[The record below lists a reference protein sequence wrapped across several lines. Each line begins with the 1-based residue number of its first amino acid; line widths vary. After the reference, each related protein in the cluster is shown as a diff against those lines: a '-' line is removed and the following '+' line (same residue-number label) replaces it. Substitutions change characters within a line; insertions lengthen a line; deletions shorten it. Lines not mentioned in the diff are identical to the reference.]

1 MFTKEIV
8 GGKKTKIKRT
18 DIKYLLESTSEN
30 TDLLFR
36 CQAWYDSMSDFRRRR
51 VRNRKYLRGD
61 QWHETMIDPATRET
75 VTEETYISNQGKIPL
90 KQNLM
95 RQLEKNLMGQFRTN
109 PLKSIIIARS
119 RHNAKISEMMS
130 IALESVGD
138 SNKSLELDVRNF
150 EEFVMSGMAIGKTV
164 WKYIPKRN
172 RKDIFNENINP
183 NTIFFNTDVTD
194 IRLTDL
200 CLIGQIL
207 DVTQD
212 EIIATF
218 AKNPGDEAKIK
229 TWYNT
234 SYKDLINGNGLSS
247 DRMDLM
253 DFFIPNDGNKCRV
266 FEIWEKKYE
275 WRLYVHDPMDG
286 SYQVMKKDQKNI
298 LAQVNVER
306 VKFMEMNDIAEEDYE
321 NYLLDIEDKM
331 EPYWNQK
338 FLTPMGQ
345 TLYEGET
352 TYAHEEHP
360 YSIVLYPLIDGEVW
374 GLLEDVIDQQRYI
387 NRLIS
392 LLDFIMGA
400 AAKGVLLVPEDA
412 IHPEFDLASIANEW
426 SKFNGVIKIKSLKQ
440 GAQMPQ
446 QISANLTNIGA
457 HEMIGIQ
464 MKLMQEIFGVSP
476 AMQGQRAT
484 SGTPSSLY
492 AQEAQNSTINSK
504 DIMDF
509 YSWYIEQRD
518 YKVMKLIVQFYK
530 EERYINV
537 AGSNYAEESKM
548 FRPELVKDVDL
559 ELKVAKGQDTPVYRQ
574 MIDDLLFKLLDLQQ
588 IDIQMFL
595 ENTSLPFADKL
606 LETIKSRQEQ
616 LAQGQVPQG
625 GLPPELMAAMQ
636 QQAGAGTPEGQ
647 PAMSPQTERVMNT
660 LLANARNN

>member
-1 MFTKEIV
+1 M
-8 GGKKTKIKRT
+8 
-18 DIKYLLESTSEN
+18 
-30 TDLLFR
+30 
-36 CQAWYDSMSDFRRRR
+36 
-51 VRNRKYLRGD
+51 RGD
-61 QWHETMIDPATRET
+61 QWHETMIDPDTRESI
-75 VTEETYISNQGKIPL
+75 TEETYISNQGKIPL

-95 RQLEKNLMGQFRTN
+95 RQLEKNLMGQFRMN
-109 PLKSIIIARS
+109 PLKSIVIARS
-119 RHNAKISEMMS
+119 RNNAKISEMMS

-138 SNKSLELDVRNF
+138 ANKSLELDVRNF
-150 EEFVMSGMAIGKTV
+150 EEFILSGMAIGKTV
-164 WKYIPKRN
+164 WRYIPKKN
-172 RKDIFNENINP
+172 RKDIYNENINP
-183 NTIFFNTDVTD
+183 NTIFFNSDVTD
-194 IRLTDL
+194 IRLNDL
-200 CLIGQIL
+200 TLIGQIVDVPL
-207 DVTQD
+207 DELV
-212 EIIATF
+212 AVF
-218 AKNPGDEAKIK
+218 AKNPKDEEKIRS
-229 TWYNT
+229 WYGHYQ
-234 SYKDLINGNGLSS
+234 SDLIDNAGLSAN
-247 DRMDLM
+247 RLELM
-253 DFFIPNDGNKCRV
+253 DFFIPYDTNKCRA
-266 FEIWEKKYE
+266 FEIWEKKYD

-286 SYQVMKKDQKNI
+286 TYQVVKKDMRPM
-298 LAQVNVER
+298 LAQINAER
-306 VKFMEMNDIAEEDYE
+306 KQFMAANGVMEEDFE
-321 NYLLDIEDKM
+321 DYLLDVEDKM

-338 FLTPMGQ
+338 FLTPYGQ

-374 GLLEDVIDQQRYI
+374 GLLEDVIDQQRYV

-412 IHPEFDLASIANEW
+412 IHPEFDLNDIAKEW

-440 GAQMPQ
+440 GATMPQ

-476 AMQGQRAT
+476 AIQGHNAK

-492 AQEAQNSTINSK
+492 AQEAQNATINSK

-509 YSWYIEQRD
+509 YAWYIEQRD
-518 YKVMKLIVQFYK
+518 YKVMKLIVQYYK

-537 AGSNYAEESKM
+537 AGSNYSEEAKM
-548 FRPELVKDVDL
+548 FRPDLVRDVDL

-606 LETIKSRQEQ
+606 LETIKARQEQ
-616 LAQGQVPQG
+616 LAQGQVPAG
-625 GLPPELMAAMQ
+625 GLPPEVMAQMAQ
-636 QQAGAGTPEGQ
+636 QGGNQ
-647 PAMSPQTERVMNT
+647 PLSPQTQAVMDT
-660 LLANARNN
+660 LMRGAKNN